1 MCIEVIRIYSFIIPE
16 LHSFIESHIC
26 MYVYAIINRTA
37 NTKCTNNNNKKKEK
51 KYTFKRNKIKNQQTK
66 SIRNPLP

>member
-37 NTKCTNNNNKKKEK
+37 NTKCTNNNNKKK
-51 KYTFKRNKIKNQQTK
+51 KRSIHLKEIKLKINKENQ
-66 SIRNPLP
+66 